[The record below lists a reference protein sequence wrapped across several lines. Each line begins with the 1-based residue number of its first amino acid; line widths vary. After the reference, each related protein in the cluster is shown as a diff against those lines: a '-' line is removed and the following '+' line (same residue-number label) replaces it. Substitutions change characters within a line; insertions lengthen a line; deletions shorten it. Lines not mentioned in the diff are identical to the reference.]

1 MFSTLAPTTD
11 IARVCYFFCKFV
23 HILPLDGPTNVPVFM
38 HDARAASQFAAM
50 LGWLA
55 PADPL
60 QFAAASL
67 HEEAFAGAMLPRSR
81 SAIVGVKRRIAY
93 FSFFAFQT
101 ITSVSPCSRWLPTRS
116 GFAGRAE

>member
-1 MFSTLAPTTD
+1 MNQPAAAMSCAGRPSRFGCG
-11 IARVCYFFCKFV
+11 RRYFFCKFV

-38 HDARAASQFAAM
+38 HDARAVSQLAAM

-67 HEEAFAGAMLPRSR
+67 HEVALAGAMLPKSS
-81 SAIVGVKRRIAY
+81 SAII
-93 FSFFAFQT
+93 
-101 ITSVSPCSRWLPTRS
+101 
-116 GFAGRAE
+116 GFKIRMA